1 VLKAAKASG
10 QIGPNLDSLQPT
22 YDQVLVQVQRGGGG
36 MPAFNESLNA
46 QQIRD
51 VAAFVST
58 NAGSG

>member
-1 VLKAAKASG
+1 VLKAAKANG

-36 MPAFNESLNA
+36 MPAFNEQLNA